1 MSRTMI
7 SFTLHTFSTVS
18 QKLFTFEFMDLT
30 PIWLT
35 LKLASITA
43 LILLLIGLPLAYWLS
58 KGRSIAKI
66 ILEAIITMPLVL
78 PPSVLGFYLLLAF
91 SPQHGVG
98 KWLQQVFNVQ
108 LVFSFQGL
116 ILASVIYSM
125 PFMIGPIKSALQQLP
140 VSLSQAS
147 YTLGKTERQT
157 FIHVLLPNIRASVL
171 TAVILT
177 FAHTLGEFGVVLM
190 IGGNIPGIT
199 RVASIAVYDSV
210 ENQDYSAANAYS
222 LILFSITFV
231 MVISVFVFNK
241 YKAKSPLE

>member
-1 MSRTMI
+1 
-7 SFTLHTFSTVS
+7 
-18 QKLFTFEFMDLT
+18 MDLT

-35 LKLASITA
+35 LQLAGITT
-43 LILLLIGLPLAYWLS
+43 LVLLLIGLPMAYWLS
-58 KGRSIAKI
+58 KGRSIVKI

-91 SPQHGVG
+91 SPQHGLG
-98 KWLQQVFNVQ
+98 KWLHDTFNIQ
-108 LVFSFQGL
+108 FVFSFQGL
-116 ILASVIYSM
+116 VLASVIYSM

-140 VSLSQAS
+140 LSLSQAS
-147 YTLGKTERQT
+147 YTLGKSERQT
-157 FIHVLLPNIRASVL
+157 FMKVLLPNIRSSVL

-190 IGGNIPGIT
+190 IGGNIPNVT

-210 ENQDYSAANAYS
+210 ENMDYSAANAYS
-222 LILFSITFV
+222 LILFSITFI

>member
-1 MSRTMI
+1 
-7 SFTLHTFSTVS
+7 
-18 QKLFTFEFMDLT
+18 MDLT

-35 LKLASITA
+35 LKLATIATMV
-43 LILLLIGLPLAYWLS
+43 LLLIGLPVAYWLS
-58 KGRSIAKI
+58 KGRSIVKI

-91 SPQHGVG
+91 SPQHGIG
-98 KWLQQVFNVQ
+98 KWLHDTFNIQ
-108 LVFSFQGL
+108 FVFSFQGL

-140 VSLSQAS
+140 LSLSQAS

-157 FIHVLLPNIRASVL
+157 FIKVLLPNIRSSVL
-171 TAVILT
+171 TAAILT

-190 IGGNIPGIT
+190 IGGNIPNVT

-210 ENQDYSAANAYS
+210 ENMDYHAANVYS

-241 YKAKSPLE
+241 YKFKSPLE

>member
-1 MSRTMI
+1 
-7 SFTLHTFSTVS
+7 
-18 QKLFTFEFMDLT
+18 MDLT

-35 LKLASITA
+35 LKLASITT
-43 LILLLIGLPLAYWLS
+43 LILLLIGLPVAYWLS
-58 KGRSIAKI
+58 KGRSFIKI
-66 ILEAIITMPLVL
+66 LLEAIITMPLVL

-91 SPQHGVG
+91 SPQHGIG
-98 KWLQQVFNVQ
+98 KWLHETFNIQ
-108 LVFSFQGL
+108 FVFSFQGL

-140 VSLSQAS
+140 LSLSQAS

-157 FIHVLLPNIRASVL
+157 FIKVLLPNIRSSVL
-171 TAVILT
+171 TAIILT

-190 IGGNIPGIT
+190 IGGNIPNIT

-210 ENQDYSAANAYS
+210 ENMDYHAANIYS
-222 LILFSITFV
+222 LILFSITFI

>member
-1 MSRTMI
+1 
-7 SFTLHTFSTVS
+7 
-18 QKLFTFEFMDLT
+18 MDLT
-30 PIWLT
+30 PIALT
-35 LKLASITA
+35 LKLAGITT
-43 LILLLIGLPLAYWLS
+43 LVLLLIGLPLAYWLS
-58 KGRSIAKI
+58 KGRSVFKI
-66 ILEAIITMPLVL
+66 IIEAIITMPLVL

-91 SPQHGVG
+91 SPQRGVG
-98 KWLQQVFNVQ
+98 KWLHDTFNLQ

-140 VSLSQAS
+140 LSLSQAS

-157 FIHVLLPNIRASVL
+157 FMKVLLPNIRSSVL

-190 IGGNIPGIT
+190 IGGNIPGVT

-210 ENQDYSAANAYS
+210 ENMDYPAANAYS
-222 LILFSITFV
+222 LVLFTITFI

>member
-1 MSRTMI
+1 
-7 SFTLHTFSTVS
+7 
-18 QKLFTFEFMDLT
+18 MDLT

-35 LKLASITA
+35 LKLASITT
-43 LILLLIGLPLAYWLS
+43 LVLLLVGLPVAYWLS
-58 KGRSIAKI
+58 KGRSFIKI

-98 KWLQQVFNVQ
+98 KWLHETFNIQ
-108 LVFSFQGL
+108 FVFSFQGL

-147 YTLGKTERQT
+147 YALGKSRQQT
-157 FIHVLLPNIRASVL
+157 FIHVLIPNIKPSLL
-171 TAVILT
+171 TAIVLT

-190 IGGNIPGIT
+190 IGGNIPGVT

-210 ENQDYSAANAYS
+210 ENMDYATANTYS
-222 LILFSITFV
+222 LILFCITFV
-231 MVISVFVFNK
+231 MVMGVFIFNK
-241 YKAKSPLE
+241 TQ

>member
-1 MSRTMI
+1 
-7 SFTLHTFSTVS
+7 
-18 QKLFTFEFMDLT
+18 MDLT

-35 LKLASITA
+35 LKLAGITT
-43 LILLLIGLPLAYWLS
+43 LVLLLIGLPLAYWLS

-78 PPSVLGFYLLLAF
+78 PPSVLGFYLLMAF
-91 SPQHGVG
+91 SPQHGIG
-98 KWLQQVFNVQ
+98 GWLQKVFDVQ
-108 LVFSFQGL
+108 LVFSFPGL
-116 ILASVIYSM
+116 VLASVIYSM

-140 VSLSQAS
+140 VSLAQAS
-147 YTLGKTERQT
+147 YTLGKSERQT
-157 FIHVLLPNIRASVL
+157 FTQVLLPNIRASVL

-190 IGGNIPGIT
+190 IGGNIPGVT

-210 ENQDYSAANAYS
+210 ENMDYHSANTYS
-222 LILFSITFV
+222 LTLFCITFI
-231 MVISVFVFNK
+231 MVVSVFVFNK